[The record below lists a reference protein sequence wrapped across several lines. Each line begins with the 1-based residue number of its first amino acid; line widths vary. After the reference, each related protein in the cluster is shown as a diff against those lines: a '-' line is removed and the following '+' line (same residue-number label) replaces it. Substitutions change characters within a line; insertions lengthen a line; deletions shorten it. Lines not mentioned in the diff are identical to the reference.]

1 MPQHMNKVFTLLG
14 VVFCS
19 VFATSV
25 QAQDQP
31 NTITTAVPF
40 LVIAADAR
48 AAGMGEQGV
57 ATSPDAYG
65 VQWNPAKLAF
75 LPNQHNVGINY
86 TPYLGNLVNDI
97 GILQAVYANRIDD
110 RSAFAASIRYFSLGT
125 INTRNDAQDP
135 GLDVK
140 PNEFAIDATYALKL
154 DDQFSMAVSGR
165 FLQSNLRIQ
174 QLDQFADASPAS
186 SFGVD
191 ISGYYQS
198 EEQVYSNFDGRWRA
212 GFNISNIGPKIKY
225 DDAGQEN
232 FIPTNLKL
240 GGGFDFILDS
250 YNKIFVGLE
259 FNKLLVPTPPRR
271 EGDPGFGGDINGNGV
286 ENDDSVIAGQDD
298 DVNFFS
304 GIFQSFGDAP
314 DGFSEELKEVTW
326 SLATEY
332 TYNDV
337 FALRAGYFNESD
349 IKGARKF
356 ATLGAGFEF
365 NAIDVDLSYLFSTGS
380 VISPLESTLRFGLT
394 FHFGDEYDEY

>member
-1 MPQHMNKVFTLLG
+1 MNKSLTLFLAALVFYT
-14 VVFCS
+14 V
-19 VFATSV
+19 AV
-25 QAQDQP
+25 QAQDES
-31 NTITTAVPF
+31 NEITTAVPF
-40 LVIAADAR
+40 LGIAADAR

-75 LPNQHNVGINY
+75 LENQHNVGVNY

-97 GILQAVYANRIDD
+97 GILQAVYANRLDD
-110 RSAFAASIRYFSLGT
+110 KSAFGASLRYFSLGEIPT
-125 INTRNDAQDP
+125 NTGPGDP
-135 GLDVK
+135 GIPVR
-140 PNEFAIDATYALKL
+140 PNEFTVDVTYALKL
-154 DDQFSMAVSGR
+154 DERFSMAVSGR
-165 FLQSNLRIQ
+165 YLRSDLRIQ
-174 QLDQFADASPAS
+174 QVEQFSDASAAS

-198 EEQVYSNFDGRWRA
+198 EEQVYNNFDGRWRG
-212 GFNISNIGPKIKY
+212 GFNISNIGPKVSY
-225 DDAGQEN
+225 DDVGQEN

-250 YNKIFVGLE
+250 FNKVFVGVE
-259 FNKLLVPTPPRR
+259 FNKLLVPTLPRR
-271 EGDPGFGGDINGNGV
+271 EGQPGFGGDLNNNGV
-286 ENDDSVIAGQDD
+286 ENDGMIIAGQDD

-332 TYNDV
+332 TYDDQ
-337 FALRAGYFNESD
+337 FSLRLGYFNESD
-349 IKGARKF
+349 TKGARKF

-365 NAIDVDLSYLFSTGS
+365 NAIDIDLSYLFSTGS
-380 VISPLESTLRFGLT
+380 LRSPLENTLRFGLT

>member
-1 MPQHMNKVFTLLG
+1 MNKILVLSIAVFI
-14 VVFCS
+14 VFS
-19 VFATSV
+19 SNIN
-25 QAQDQP
+25 AQEQS

-40 LVIAADAR
+40 LIIAADAR

-75 LPNQHNVGINY
+75 LPNQYNIGINY

-97 GILQAVYANRIDD
+97 GILQAVYANRLDD

-125 INTRNDAQDP
+125 INTRNDEQGP
-135 GLDVK
+135 GLDIK

-198 EEQVYSNFDGRWRA
+198 EEQVYTNFDGRWRA
-212 GFNISNIGPKIKY
+212 GFNISNIGPKVKY

-271 EGDPGFGGDINGNGV
+271 EGDPGFGGDLNGNGE
-286 ENDDSVIAGQDD
+286 ENDQSVIAGQDD

-365 NAIDVDLSYLFSTGS
+365 NAIDIDLSYLFSTGS

-394 FHFGDEYDEY
+394 FHLGDKYDEY

>member
-1 MPQHMNKVFTLLG
+1 MNKFFTLCLSAL
-14 VVFCS
+14 VLSTV
-19 VFATSV
+19 AM
-25 QAQDQP
+25 QAQDEP

-40 LVIAADAR
+40 LGIAADAR

-75 LPNQHNVGINY
+75 LEDQHNVGVNY

-97 GILQAVYANRIDD
+97 GILQAVYANRLDEK
-110 RSAFAASIRYFSLGT
+110 SAFAVSLRYFSLGT
-125 INTRNDAQDP
+125 ITLLDSPNAP
-135 GLDVK
+135 GIDVK
-140 PNEFAIDATYALKL
+140 PNELTFDLTYALKL
-154 DDQFSMAVSGR
+154 DERFSMAVSGR
-165 FLQSNLRIQ
+165 YLRSDLRIQ
-174 QLDQFADASPAS
+174 AVNQFSDASAAS

-198 EEQVYSNFDGRWRA
+198 EEQVYSNFDGRWRG
-212 GFNISNIGPKIKY
+212 GFNISNIGPKVKY
-225 DDAGQEN
+225 DDSGQDN

-250 YNKIFVGLE
+250 YNKVFVGLE
-259 FNKLLVPTPPRR
+259 FNKLLVPTPPRV
-271 EGDPGFGGDINGNGV
+271 EGQSGFTGDLNGNGE
-286 ENDDSVIAGQDD
+286 ENDGMIIAGQDN

-314 DGFSEELKEVTW
+314 DGFSEELKEFTW

-332 TYNDV
+332 TYDNQ
-337 FALRAGYFNESD
+337 FSLRAGYFNESD

-365 NAIDVDLSYLFSTGS
+365 NAIDIDLSYLFSTGS
-380 VISPLESTLRFGLT
+380 VRSPLENTLRFGLT

>member
-1 MPQHMNKVFTLLG
+1 
-14 VVFCS
+14 
-19 VFATSV
+19 
-25 QAQDQP
+25 
-31 NTITTAVPF
+31 
-40 LVIAADAR
+40 
-48 AAGMGEQGV
+48 
-57 ATSPDAYG
+57 
-65 VQWNPAKLAF
+65 
-75 LPNQHNVGINY
+75 
-86 TPYLGNLVNDI
+86 
-97 GILQAVYANRIDD
+97 
-110 RSAFAASIRYFSLGT
+110 
-125 INTRNDAQDP
+125 
-135 GLDVK
+135 
-140 PNEFAIDATYALKL
+140 
-154 DDQFSMAVSGR
+154 MAVSGR
-165 FLQSNLRIQ
+165 FLQSNLRLQ

-259 FNKLLVPTPPRR
+259 FNKLLVPTPPIRGR
-271 EGDPGFGGDINGNGV
+271 ADTNGDGEITQ
-286 ENDDSVIAGQDD
+286 DDDVVILAGQDD

>member
-1 MPQHMNKVFTLLG
+1 MKKFLTL
-14 VVFCS
+14 S
-19 VFATSV
+19 FAAFIVSSATIH
-25 QAQDQP
+25 AQDEP

-40 LVIAADAR
+40 LGIAADAR

-65 VQWNPAKLAF
+65 VQWNPSKLAF
-75 LPNQHNVGINY
+75 LENQHNVGVNY

-97 GILQAVYANRIDD
+97 GILQAVYANRLDD
-110 RSAFAASIRYFSLGT
+110 KSAFGASLRYFTLGEIVT
-125 INTRNDAQDP
+125 NTGPDDP
-135 GLDVK
+135 GIPVR
-140 PNEFAIDATYALKL
+140 PNEFTLDVTYALKL
-154 DDQFSMAVSGR
+154 DERFSMAVSGR
-165 FLQSNLRIQ
+165 FLRSDLRIQ
-174 QLDQFADASPAS
+174 QVDQFADASAAS

-198 EEQVYSNFDGRWRA
+198 EEQIYNNFDGRWRG
-212 GFNISNIGPKIKY
+212 GFNISNIGPKISY

-232 FIPTNLKL
+232 FIPTNLRL

-250 YNKIFVGLE
+250 YNKVFVGVE

-271 EGDPGFGGDINGNGV
+271 EGQPGFGGDLNNNGE
-286 ENDDSVIAGQDD
+286 ENDGMIIAGQDD

-314 DGFSEELKEVTW
+314 DGFGEEIREFTW
-326 SLATEY
+326 SLASEY
-332 TYNDV
+332 TYDDQ
-337 FALRAGYFNESD
+337 FSLRLGYFNESD

-365 NAIDVDLSYLFSTGS
+365 NAIDIDLSYLFSTGS
-380 VISPLESTLRFGLT
+380 VRSPLENTLRFGLT
-394 FHFGDEYDEY
+394 FHFGEEFDEY